1 MKKAECAENES
12 IKSAKNRVSAWY
24 YIDFAVNLL
33 VSPFAFFISFFYTI
47 YFKFFAIEFVCFFVM
62 CIFPDYY
69 KKPPAAHL
77 IRVIMGIV
85 RAVVYT
91 VALTVVALSCMQ
103 ASKQPVFYPVD
114 KAVFCA
120 NYTDPDEMFFFLP
133 DKIPSNARDYQRSF
147 MPGWL
152 DRASISIDF
161 FTDTAQLEEY
171 RNFAQSRGAVK
182 VETNKDLQEYL
193 NERTG
198 REEAVEV
205 WEFPEPKS
213 GGYHATYCICPESGY
228 LMINW

>member
-1 MKKAECAENES
+1 M
-12 IKSAKNRVSAWY
+12 
-24 YIDFAVNLL
+24 
-33 VSPFAFFISFFYTI
+33 FYTV
-47 YFKFFAIEFVCFFVM
+47 YLKFWAILFVCFIVM

-69 KKPPAAHL
+69 QKPPPARF

-85 RAVVYT
+85 RTVSYT
-91 VALTVVALSCMQ
+91 AALTVVGLYCMQ

-133 DKIPSNARDYQRSF
+133 DKIPSDARDYHRSF
-147 MPGWL
+147 VPAWQDGANI
-152 DRASISIDF
+152 RIEF

-171 RNFAQSRGAVK
+171 RNFAQSCGAVK
-182 VETNKDLQEYL
+182 TETNKDWQEYL

-205 WEFPEPKS
+205 WEFPEPK
-213 GGYHATYCICPESGY
+213 GGGSHAIYYICPESGY
-228 LMINW
+228 LMIDW